1 MRLSIQASCFQPQ
14 KDYDASRLYNGIE
27 GARAK
32 PGKGETTVSHVETRN
47 HIPFVA
53 GSIVALLLRRAVVR
67 GAIFFF
73 SCFALGATVH
83 VRQSGFQPAENGLP
97 SGWKVW
103 AARSETAPKTFVDT
117 AHYRS
122 GPGSLAISGDS
133 NSLVYGGW
141 HYAISSIEGG
151 KWYRFAAYYR
161 TEGVPNEQLQVI
173 ARLWWTRP
181 DGKRSGAPDYP
192 YTVTREGEWTRMS
205 IDAQAPDKTTEVTI
219 HLYIANAPQGT
230 LWWDDVSLDEIPAP
244 APRPVTIATIH
255 LRPRDTES
263 PEDSVR
269 RFLETIKTAVPA
281 KTDVILLPETI
292 TLVGTNKKAVDVA
305 EPVPGPTTARLV
317 ELARQR
323 NSYVAASIYEKDGHA
338 IYNTAVLIGRKGE
351 LVGKYR
357 KVYLPYDEP
366 DDGVTPGSDYPVFQ
380 TDFGKV
386 GMMICWDSAYADP
399 ARSLSLKGAEIILMP
414 IWDGLMPLVKARG
427 MENGVFLVTSSY
439 GDPSLIQDPKGEI
452 LASATEQASAA
463 IATIDLNRR
472 YDWGYNLGN
481 MRMRFRKDL
490 RLDVPA
496 IRPEFAR

>member
-1 MRLSIQASCFQPQ
+1 M
-14 KDYDASRLYNGIE
+14 
-27 GARAK
+27 
-32 PGKGETTVSHVETRN
+32 
-47 HIPFVA
+47 
-53 GSIVALLLRRAVVR
+53 
-67 GAIFFF
+67 
-73 SCFALGATVH
+73 
-83 VRQSGFQPAENGLP
+83 
-97 SGWKVW
+97 
-103 AARSETAPKTFVDT
+103 DT

-141 HYAISSIEGG
+141 HYAIPSVEGG

-161 TEGVPNEQLQVI
+161 TESVPNEQLQVI
-173 ARLWWTRP
+173 ARLWWTRA

-192 YTVTREGEWTRMS
+192 YTVTREGEWTRLS
-205 IDAQAPDKTTEVTI
+205 IDAQAPDKTADVTI
-219 HLYIANAPQGT
+219 HLYLANAPQGT

-244 APRPVTIATIH
+244 PPRRVTIATIH
-255 LRPRDTES
+255 LQPKDSES
-263 PEDSVR
+263 PEESVR
-269 RFLETIKTAVPA
+269 RFLEAIKTAVPA
-281 KTDVILLPETI
+281 NTDLILLPETI
-292 TLVGTNKKAVDVA
+292 TLVGTTKKAIDVA
-305 EPVPGPTTARLV
+305 EPIPGPTTARLV

-323 NSYVAASIYEKDGHA
+323 NSYVAASIYEKDGHG

-366 DDGVTPGSDYPVFQ
+366 DDGVTPGADYPVFQ

-386 GMMICWDSAYADP
+386 GMMICWDSAFGEP
-399 ARSLSLKGAEIILMP
+399 ARALALKGAEIILLP

-481 MRMRFRKDL
+481 MRMRFRKEL

>member
-1 MRLSIQASCFQPQ
+1 M
-14 KDYDASRLYNGIE
+14 
-27 GARAK
+27 
-32 PGKGETTVSHVETRN
+32 
-47 HIPFVA
+47 
-53 GSIVALLLRRAVVR
+53 
-67 GAIFFF
+67 
-73 SCFALGATVH
+73 
-83 VRQSGFQPAENGLP
+83 
-97 SGWKVW
+97 
-103 AARSETAPKTFVDT
+103 DT

-141 HYAISSIEGG
+141 HYAIPSIEGG

-161 TEGVPNEQLQVI
+161 TDGVPNEQLQVI
-173 ARLWWTRP
+173 ARLWWTRA

-192 YTVTREGEWTRMS
+192 YTVTREGEWTRLS
-205 IDAQAPDKTTEVTI
+205 IDAQAPDKTADVTI
-219 HLYIANAPQGT
+219 HLYLANAPQGT

-244 APRPVTIATIH
+244 ASRPVTIATIH
-255 LRPRDTES
+255 LQPRQSES
-263 PEDSVR
+263 PEESVR
-269 RFLETIKTAVPA
+269 RFLEAIKTAVPA
-281 KTDVILLPETI
+281 KTDLILLPETI
-292 TLVGTNKKAVDVA
+292 TIVGTTKKAIDVA
-305 EPVPGPTTARLV
+305 EPIPGPTTARLV

-323 NSYVAASIYEKDGHA
+323 NSYVAASLYEKDGNA

-366 DDGVTPGSDYPVFQ
+366 DDGVTPGTDYPVFQ

-386 GMMICWDSAYADP
+386 GMMICWDSAFGDP
-399 ARSLSLKGAEIILMP
+399 ARALALKGAEIILLP

-427 MENGVFLVTSSY
+427 LENGVFLVTSSY

-463 IATIDLNRR
+463 VATIDLNRR

-481 MRMRFRKDL
+481 MRMRFRKEL